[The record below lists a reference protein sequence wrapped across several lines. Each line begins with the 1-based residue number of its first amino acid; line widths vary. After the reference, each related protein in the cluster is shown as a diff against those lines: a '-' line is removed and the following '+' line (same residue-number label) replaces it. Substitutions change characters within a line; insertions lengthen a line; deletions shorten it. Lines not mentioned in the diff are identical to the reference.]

1 MNSYSA
7 GQRTCRYMDPLRCTK
22 IDMAAVCF
30 CERVSPR
37 VVGVCWFRSRHCIVT
52 ALFLWVA
59 AVCLVGAL
67 VLCVDVRL
75 LCCSVVR
82 LLSFSLCF

>member
-37 VVGVCWFRSRHCIVT
+37 VVGYAGFAH
-52 ALFLWVA
+52 A
-59 AVCLVGAL
+59 AVLWLPFSSG
-67 VLCVDVRL
+67 L
-75 LCCSVVR
+75 LP
-82 LLSFSLCF
+82 